1 MFNIDL
7 NKSFTFLYFNR
18 RIFVRLMGISNL
30 NNLKITQLK
39 LENSWQ
45 REEEYNCIFIS
56 KKKKDFVPSHTED
69 SDQKIKKTSLDL
81 EIIRCLSSMK
91 IMKYP

>member
-7 NKSFTFLYFNR
+7 SKSFTFLYFNR

-30 NNLKITQLK
+30 NNLKITRLK

-56 KKKKDFVPSHTED
+56 KKKKILS
-69 SDQKIKKTSLDL
+69 QAILKIQIKKLKKHPS
-81 EIIRCLSSMK
+81 I
-91 IMKYP
+91 

>member
-7 NKSFTFLYFNR
+7 NKSFTFLYFSC

-39 LENSWQ
+39 WENSWQ
-45 REEEYNCIFIS
+45 REEEYNCIFIP
-56 KKKKDFVPSHTED
+56 KKKDFVPSHTEN
-69 SDQKIKKTSLDL
+69 SDQNIKKTSLDL